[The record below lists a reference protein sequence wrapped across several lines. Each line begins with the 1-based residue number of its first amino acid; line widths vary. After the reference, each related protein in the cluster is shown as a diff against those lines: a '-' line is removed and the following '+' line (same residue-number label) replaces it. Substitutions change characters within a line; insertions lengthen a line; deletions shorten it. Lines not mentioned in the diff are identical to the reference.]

1 VQSACFPVVGTWRRP
16 YIDGT
21 VPILLAEF
29 LLQQREAIMSAWE
42 VEVRRIPAAQ
52 ALPRLALRDGL
63 PRLLEIVAAL
73 MQRHGPVGVERGLG
87 DIPDRH
93 AIERLGEGFDLRQ
106 VVTEYRLLRSCVL
119 RLWTARENATHRPEA
134 ELVFHEAMDEAVAAS
149 VSRYSL
155 ARERTLQAL
164 DRISTAAL
172 GSADAAGLLPRL
184 LQVLGETVAV
194 VDVAAVLLVD
204 GDALRVECVVG
215 SGLAPGAVVRAGQG
229 FVGTVAA
236 TRQPLLVHDA
246 RADSRVREPLL
257 RDADLSAL
265 YGVPLMLGEQLLGV
279 VLMGSRA
286 AHELSDED
294 QFLFRAMAART
305 TALLSQA
312 QAHAREREAR
322 AEAEASL
329 ARLRESEAGLRRWE
343 QVFKQLGVGVAVV
356 DAPTETLREVNPA
369 YARMHGYAPE
379 ELLGRRLEDIYAPEA
394 RGVLPRHT
402 AVASSKPSHEYES
415 LHLRKDGTRFPAFT
429 HVTAFRDA
437 SGRVEQRV
445 ATVLDIT
452 QRRAMELDRQRL
464 LSAIEAERARLASV
478 LDQMPAGVFIAEA
491 PSGRL
496 VMASRQ
502 VEVITGKPF
511 RPSESMQDYLRDYGT
526 ARHPD
531 GRPYSI
537 EELPLARSLVQ
548 GEVVQSEEML
558 VARADGQPVTVLVS
572 SAPVLSR
579 DGAIIAAVATMVD
592 VSERRRAQEAE
603 LQAARFGERLIAIVS
618 HDLRNPLNAIQL
630 SVTQLLHSETL
641 PERERRLVTRIA
653 RSGDRMKRMISD
665 LLDFT
670 RGRLGGG
677 IPIQRAPGDLRAVVQ
692 QGLEELEAAW
702 PERRLTLRIAPG
714 RYEGAWDTDRLL
726 QVVSNLGGN
735 ALQYSPADTPVSF
748 SLSDGGDTV
757 ALEVHNPGEP
767 ISPEVLSRLF
777 DPFRRVVMAGVGG
790 GGSSGL
796 GLGLYIVEQVV
807 KGHGGHIE
815 VTSTAE
821 SGTTFRVTLPRLPV
835 GGPA

>member
-1 VQSACFPVVGTWRRP
+1 
-16 YIDGT
+16 
-21 VPILLAEF
+21 
-29 LLQQREAIMSAWE
+29 MSAWE

-63 PRLLEIVAAL
+63 PRLLEVVAAL
-73 MQRHGPVGVERGLG
+73 MRRSTPSGMEAGLG
-87 DIPDRH
+87 EIPDKH

-106 VVTEYRLLRSCVL
+106 VVTEYRLLRACVL

-184 LQVLGETVAV
+184 LQVLRETVAV
-194 VDVAAVLLVD
+194 VDMAAVLLVE
-204 GDALRVECVVG
+204 GDTLRVESVVG
-215 SGLAPGAVVRAGQG
+215 SGMAPGGMVPVGQG
-229 FVGTVAA
+229 FAGTVAA

-246 RADSRVREPLL
+246 RTDSRVSEPLL

-265 YGVPLMLGEQLLGV
+265 FGVPLMLGEQLLGV
-279 VLMGSRA
+279 VLMGSRSTR
-286 AHELSDED
+286 ELSEED

-305 TALLSQA
+305 TALLLQA

-343 QVFKQLGVGVAVV
+343 QVFKRLGVGVAVV
-356 DAPTETLREVNPA
+356 DAKDETLREVNPA
-369 YARMHGYAPE
+369 FARMHGYAPE
-379 ELLGRRLEDIYAPEA
+379 ELSGRRLEDTLAPEA
-394 RGVLPRHT
+394 RGVLSRH
-402 AVASSKPSHEYES
+402 VAAANSKPSHEFES

-429 HVTAFRDA
+429 HMTAFKDA
-437 SGRVEQRV
+437 AGRLEQRV
-445 ATVLDIT
+445 ATVVDIT
-452 QRRAMELDRQRL
+452 QRRAMEMDRQRL

-502 VEVITGKPF
+502 VELITGKPF
-511 RPSESMQDYLRDYGT
+511 HPSESMEDYVSDYGVSL
-526 ARHPD
+526 HPD
-531 GRPYSI
+531 GRPYTL
-537 EELPLARSLVQ
+537 EDLPLTRSLRH
-548 GEVVQSEEML
+548 GEVVQGEEMQ
-558 VARADGQPVTVLVS
+558 VQRADGQHVTVLLS
-572 SAPVLSR
+572 SSPILNR
-579 DGAIIAAVATMVD
+579 DGDIIAAVATMVD

-618 HDLRNPLNAIQL
+618 HDLRNPLNAIHL
-630 SVTQLLHSETL
+630 SATQLLHSESL
-641 PERERRLVTRIA
+641 LERERRLVTRIA
-653 RSGDRMKRMISD
+653 RSGDRMKRMISE

-677 IPIQRAPGDLRAVVQ
+677 IPIQRAPGDLRAVVR

-702 PERRLTLRIAPG
+702 PERKLTLRVAPG
-714 RYEGAWDTDRLL
+714 RYEGDWDADRLL

-735 ALQYSPADTPVSF
+735 ALQYSPGDAPVSF

-767 ISPEVLSRLF
+767 ISPEMLPRLF
-777 DPFRRVVMAGVGG
+777 DPFRRANMASVGG
-790 GGSSGL
+790 GSSSGL

-807 KGHGGHIE
+807 KGHGGRIE

-821 SGTTFRVTLPRLPV
+821 SGTTFRVTLPRLPA
-835 GGPA
+835 GGRG